1 MSAVE
6 LTFEEPPPSARG
18 CKSRGKSPLG
28 LWLAALRDHPGVWAK
43 YPEPTYASAAPQIN
57 RGKNYGASAGEYET
71 RAVSI
76 AGTKP
81 LRVTLYA
88 RYVGT
93 PDIRSVATA

>member
-6 LTFEEPPPSARG
+6 LTFEEPPPATRG
-18 CKSRGKSPLG
+18 RNSRGQSPLG

-43 YPEPTYASAAPQIN
+43 YPVPTYASAGPQIN

-76 AGTKP
+76 TGTKP

-93 PDIRSVATA
+93 SEAVES